1 MKRVYLVCSVAV
13 LAVVLITGCYRDV
26 ISPGADPNGPPQF
39 VSFSGD
45 LAPLLSKNCALSGC
59 HDAVPAHKPVLTAD
73 KAFNSII
80 NGGYIN
86 TLVPNQSGIYQIVK
100 GGVMPPTGPLKQSD
114 VQKILDW
121 VRNGAPN
128 N

>member
-1 MKRVYLVCSVAV
+1 MKRVYLVFSVLVFA
-13 LAVVLITGCYRDV
+13 AILITGCYRDV

-45 LAPLLSKNCALSGC
+45 LVPLFTKNCASSGC
-59 HDAVPAHKPVLTAD
+59 HDAVPAHKPSLMPD
-73 KAFNSII
+73 KAFNSLI

-86 TLVPNQSGIYQIVK
+86 TLVPHESGVYVIVK
-100 GGVMPPTGPLKQSD
+100 GGQMPPSGPLKPAE
-114 VQKILDW
+114 VQKLLDW
-121 VRNGAPN
+121 IRNGAPN